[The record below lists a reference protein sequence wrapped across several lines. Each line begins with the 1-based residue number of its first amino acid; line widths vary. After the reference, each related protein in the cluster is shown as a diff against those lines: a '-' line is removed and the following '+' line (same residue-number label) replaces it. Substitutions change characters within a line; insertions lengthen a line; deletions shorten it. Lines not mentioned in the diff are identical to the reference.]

1 MKLYFNGLIMLIKK
15 FILKRNTGDV
25 ICSFASKMGVVY
37 IKFAQI
43 LAMQN
48 YGNIFTEE
56 DRVKLSKICDN
67 CNPIKFKKIEKM
79 IEKEYDCKIE
89 DKFKVIYPEPIG
101 AASISQVHKAILKNG
116 KIVAIKVKRKDI
128 AKRIDKDIKQIKK
141 IIHRFGRFAKFR
153 NMLGSDNALNLFVD
167 WIREEMD
174 FNQEKENIYSF
185 YQFAKSVNNSVD
197 KTINICVP
205 RVYKKLCTDNIIVME
220 FIFSKTINQMRLNE
234 KNKKLIKRAVNDY
247 FKLSFNALFYDKK
260 VVFHG
265 DPHGGNIYIDKYGN
279 IGFLDMGLIFSF
291 DESEANFIKKLFFNS
306 YNGNYMKIIELIID
320 NSNYSSYDKYSFE
333 EDIKKTVLSFKQIP
347 VTQYFIDMIN
357 IFTRYNINPPDTVF
371 KLAKAFVALYGIN
384 NFIGNQL
391 ETEKLLTEQLTEYFV
406 NRTVEDFKD
415 IVKKSIDIVP
425 GLIRNTLKDGVVKGL
440 STELVNLDLL
450 GKKIIRT
457 VDNCKETLEY
467 FKN

>member
-1 MKLYFNGLIMLIKK
+1 MKLYFNGLVLLFQK

-48 YGNIFTEE
+48 YGNLFKEE

-67 CNPIKFKKIEKM
+67 CNPIKFKKIVKI
-79 IEKEYDCKIE
+79 IEKEYGCKIE
-89 DKFKVIYPEPIG
+89 DKFKVIYEDPIG
-101 AASISQVHKAILKNG
+101 AASISQVHKAVLKNG
-116 KIVAIKVKRKDI
+116 QIVAVKVKRKDI
-128 AKRIDKDIKQIKK
+128 AKRINKDIRQIKR
-141 IIHRFGRFAKFR
+141 IIHCFGRFAKFR

-167 WIREEMD
+167 WIKEEMD
-174 FNQEKENIYSF
+174 FIHEKENIYDF
-185 YQFAKSVNNSVD
+185 YRFAKSVNNSVD

-205 RVYKKLCTDNIIVME
+205 RVYNKLCTDNIIVME
-220 FIFSKTINQMRLNE
+220 FIFSKTINQLSLNE
-234 KNKKLIKRAVNDY
+234 KNKKRIKKAVNDY
-247 FKLSFNALFYDKK
+247 FKLSFNALFYDKR

-265 DPHGGNIYIDKYGN
+265 DPHGGNIYLDKYGN

-291 DESEANFIKKLFFNS
+291 DENEAKFIKKLFFNS
-306 YNGNYMKIIELIID
+306 YNGNYNNIIELLIN
-320 NSNYSSYDKYSFE
+320 NSIYTTYDKYNFE
-333 EDIKKTVLSFKQIP
+333 EEIKKTVLSFKKIP

-357 IFTRYNINPPDTVF
+357 VFTRYNINPPNTVY

-384 NFIGNQL
+384 TFIGNQL

-406 NRTVEDFKD
+406 DRTVNDFKD
-415 IVKKSIDIVP
+415 IVKSGIDIVP

-440 STELVNLDLL
+440 STELVNLDAL
-450 GKKIIRT
+450 GKKIQKT